1 MFGANQQM
9 RTFATLTPFIEQL
22 KKVSLT
28 VHHLHE
34 LGMRHL
40 GRNVFA
46 IKMFVGDTSRSVDLV
61 TIPFLNKRIDARLQV
76 DGKSTDTVATELRN
90 TKTFIRRSAADKK
103 LFRDGVKR
111 LDEVSVEGKRNKGK
125 PQLHS

>member
-1 MFGANQQM
+1 MTGHATPTADGLAAVIQDLANVAERLGVLDKLAAEIVRRGATM
-9 RTFATLTPFIEQL
+9 
-22 KKVSLT
+22 S
-28 VHHLHE
+28 
-34 LGMRHL
+34 
-40 GRNVFA
+40 
-46 IKMFVGDTSRSVDLV
+46 DRSVDLV